1 MTMSQGRLYQPEHAG
16 QEVLANGAACGFQL
30 GHLAEIWSSP
40 QNYALVYYPID
51 QFDPDEEPV
60 KTPITE
66 ATMHYGAEDLPI
78 LAWVVGHGGGSVAVV
93 VDMLERS
100 KLRTNHGGDEPAPY
114 SDCKVIQGAPWE
126 ILPKSIRDKM
136 GLR

>member
-78 LAWVVGHGGGSVAVV
+78 LAWVVGQGGGSVAVV
-93 VDMLERS
+93 VDIIERS
-100 KLRTNHGGDEPAPY
+100 RVRINHGGVEPVPF
-114 SDCKVIQGAPWE
+114 SDCKVIQGTSGE
-126 ILPKSIRDKM
+126 VLPKSIRDRM